1 MRDASRGSLVPV
13 DGAAVG
19 ATECGTMV
27 QELGKERSRM
37 IKRLYVA
44 LGALAGAATLSGCG
58 NPAGYFPVS
67 GKVVY
72 KGEPASGAVV
82 YFHRANEPPGSQQA
96 IPFSIVGDDGSFHLA
111 CDGVGDGCPPGRY
124 DVLVEWRGKPASD
137 APPPKATVA
146 KGKTKQATP
155 SRLMARQG
163 VDRLKGRYFDIAK
176 PILHAEV
183 EARPNILPPFELED

>member
-1 MRDASRGSLVPV
+1 
-13 DGAAVG
+13 
-19 ATECGTMV
+19 
-27 QELGKERSRM
+27 M

-44 LGALAGAATLSGCG
+44 LAVLAGALTASGCG

-82 YFHRANEPPGSQQA
+82 YFHRSDEPAGSHQN
-96 IPFSIVGDDGSFHLA
+96 IPFSIVADDGSFHLA

-124 DVLVEWRGKPASD
+124 DVLVEWRGKPVTD
-137 APPPKATVA
+137 APLPKPTTG
-146 KGKTKQATP
+146 KGKTKEFSPNRQ
-155 SRLMARQG
+155 MARQG

-176 PILHAEV
+176 PMLHAEV
-183 EARPNILPPFELED
+183 EPRPNTLPPFELED